1 MTKVRGLARARGG
14 GRFVGPEVA
23 LRSLGPAGW
32 RSAVCHGQ
40 QGEQLLLGDTKGEV
54 FSSNQVRTTRP
65 RVSRDGGHDES
76 ALGPDAPGQVQESAA
91 HDRAEVNARRG
102 VGDRLPPADPP
113 MLLTVAQ
120 VEAALQLGRTRT
132 YELLRSGEIPVRRVG
147 RLIRVSRLALEEWVA
162 QSSEPSRQS

>member
-1 MTKVRGLARARGG
+1 MTKGSGFARSRGG
-14 GRFVGPEVA
+14 GGFVGPEVG
-23 LRSLGPAGW
+23 LRILGPAGR
-32 RSAVCHGQ
+32 RSAMGHGQ
-40 QGEQLLLGDTKGEV
+40 QGEQLLLGDARGDV
-54 FSSNQVRTTRP
+54 SSSNQVRTTRP
-65 RVSRDGGHDES
+65 RVSRVGGHDES
-76 ALGPDAPGQVQESAA
+76 ALGPDAPGQARKSAA
-91 HDRAEVNARRG
+91 HNRAEVDAQRG

-162 QSSEPSRQS
+162 ESAEPSRQR